1 MKEETLHPKDPAGKT
16 TLRPGVLLLGGVGG
30 VTRGIACKE
39 YPGSRWESTSSQAAR
54 SHCSIVVRQ
63 GGSEVARSLG
73 SAQRVDRS
81 TTLVLFGKSEGQSRR
96 SSVVRWPIQQWSGTA
111 FSLATPN
118 RVGNAC

>member
-54 SHCSIVVRQ
+54 SHCSIVVTRPTLPLRYVCTV
-63 GGSEVARSLG
+63 GGPS
-73 SAQRVDRS
+73 
-81 TTLVLFGKSEGQSRR
+81 
-96 SSVVRWPIQQWSGTA
+96 
-111 FSLATPN
+111 
-118 RVGNAC
+118 C